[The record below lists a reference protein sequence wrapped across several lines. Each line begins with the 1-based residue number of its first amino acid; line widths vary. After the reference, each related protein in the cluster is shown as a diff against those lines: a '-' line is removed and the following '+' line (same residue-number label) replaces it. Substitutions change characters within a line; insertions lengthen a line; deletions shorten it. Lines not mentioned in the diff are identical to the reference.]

1 MYNGGYMARMGPKP
15 SPNPGRTARFYRKNP
30 RSRRKHVTDE
40 TNRNRSPAKR
50 KYRND
55 LLKIRK
61 DKKPGPQQDV
71 SHKPGGGTKIESR
84 KANRARGGARR
95 K

>member
-1 MYNGGYMARMGPKP
+1 MAKMGPKP
-15 SPNPGRTARFYRKNP
+15 SPNPGRTAKFYRKNKK
-30 RSRRKHVTDE
+30 SREKHVRDE
-40 TNRNRSPAKR
+40 TNRNKSPEKR

-55 LLKIRK
+55 LLKIRRRT
-61 DKKPGPQQDV
+61 KPGPQQDV

>member
-1 MYNGGYMARMGPKP
+1 MAKMGPKP
-15 SPNPGRTARFYRKNP
+15 SPNPGRTARFYRRNKK
-30 RSRRKHVTDE
+30 SRDKHVKDE
-40 TNRNRSPAKR
+40 TNRNKSPAKR

-55 LLKIRK
+55 LLKIRRRT
-61 DKKPGPQQDV
+61 KPGPQQDV

>member
-1 MYNGGYMARMGPKP
+1 MARMGPKL
-15 SPNPGRTARFYRKNP
+15 SPNPGRTARFYRKNK
-30 RSRRKHVTDE
+30 RSRLKHVRDE
-40 TNRNRSPAKR
+40 TKRNRSPAKR

-55 LLKIRK
+55 LLKIRR

-84 KANRARGGARR
+84 KSNRARGGARR